1 MQDKWYGWIVEMQIK
16 AAKKKY
22 KIKEIP
28 VRYRKRIGESKVTGT
43 VKGTIMASMIILFTI
58 FKSLFEK
65 SDIRK

>member
-65 SDIRK
+65 SDIKK